1 MVSLTLGSPY
11 ESPDPLLVVPSK
23 QPCNIFFFLLDILWL
38 EQGWTDPQV
47 WAGVAAFQLHICH
60 SSCQVL
66 LNQLLASTLM
76 SINSPAASWLGN
88 YFVSMKRALMKLTL
102 GKSDQL
108 AYIGHCH
115 IMLWKRWT
123 VNCCTVTIV
132 HLGVLLPAVSLLMY
146 SSHADTL
153 ALINKS
159 NMMAWAD
166 FR

>member
-38 EQGWTDPQV
+38 EQGWTEIPKCELELLHSSFTFV
-47 WAGVAAFQLHICH
+47 IVAARF
-60 SSCQVL
+60 SST
-66 LNQLLASTLM
+66 NLLASTLM

-132 HLGVLLPAVSLLMY
+132 HLGVLLPAVSSLMY
-146 SSHADTL
+146 SSQADTL
-153 ALINKS
+153 ALI
-159 NMMAWAD
+159 
-166 FR
+166 